1 MKKKQLL
8 MVIAIF
14 IASLNLRPAINSI
27 GPLLEVIRDELGIN
41 ASVASM
47 LTSIPVLCMGL
58 FAPAAVKF
66 SAKWGIER
74 VLWWALLLVGLGTF
88 LRFFTH
94 SVSFLLITAFI
105 SGIGIAFV
113 GPLLSGFIKQYFPR
127 FVPAMIS
134 TYTVALTLGAALSSS
149 FVVPLQKVLKSWQ
162 SALGIWAILAF
173 LAIIL
178 WWLFVIRQTEPHQVK
193 PTTGTQGKMP
203 WNNKRAW
210 ILTLT
215 FGLMAILF
223 YSITA
228 WLPQI
233 MQGIGYSKSYAV
245 TTLSI
250 FVIIQIPVNL
260 TLPLLLKNY
269 PSRRMWLMISALIQL
284 VGLIMIPF
292 SIVPWLAAAFLGIGA
307 GGLFSLNLML
317 PLDATNNP
325 HDAAAWSAMAQSV
338 GYIIGA
344 TGPLLLGWI
353 HDTTNSF
360 SFAMIGL
367 IIVNLLMMLTQLIAT
382 SKGRKPVAE
391 RV

>member
-1 MKKKQLL
+1 MKKKQIL

-27 GPLLEVIRDELGIN
+27 GPLLEVIRNELGIS

-58 FAPAAVKF
+58 FAPTAVKF

-74 VLWWALLLVGLGTF
+74 VLWWALFLISMGTL

-94 SVSFLLITAFI
+94 SVSFLLLTAFI

-149 FVVPLQKVLKSWQ
+149 LVVPLQKVLNSWQ
-162 SALGIWAILAF
+162 AALGIWAILAIV
-173 LAIIL
+173 AIIL
-178 WWLFVIRQTEPHQVK
+178 WWLFVIRQTEPHQPKVAI
-193 PTTGTQGKMP
+193 GTQGKMP
-203 WNNKRAW
+203 WTNKRAW
-210 ILTLT
+210 LLTMT

-233 MQGIGYSKSYAV
+233 VQGVGYSKSYAV
-245 TTLSI
+245 ATLSI

-284 VGLIMIPF
+284 VGLLMITF
-292 SIVPWLAAAFLGIGA
+292 AIIPWLAAAFLGIGA

-317 PLDATNNP
+317 PLDATDNP

-360 SFAMIGL
+360 SIAIIGL
-367 IIVNLLMMLTQLIAT
+367 ITVNLLMMLFQLAATSKRGKLIAT
-382 SKGRKPVAE
+382 KL
-391 RV
+391 